1 MTGAQQ
7 KSEQVVTQEIDTADI
22 MEDATEPPKRRA
34 GRRLVDWLFSPWMTE
49 VANAPYDWQQD
60 SHRAFIE
67 QQPLRAR
74 ALLYAVATAV
84 VALVIWASLA
94 EIDEVTRGQGRVI
107 PSRQI
112 QVIQSQDGGVVTE
125 IRVREGEVV
134 EKGKILVHL
143 DPTRF
148 ESTFRENRAE
158 YQAVMVKAARLRAVA
173 NKTGFHPEAEF
184 IAAVPLIVMQEVALF
199 ESSQGEL
206 TLEKQI
212 AEEQLVQRRQ
222 ELQEVIARKQQMARS
237 LSLVQREL
245 NVTRPMV
252 SSGAVSE
259 VEILRLERE
268 VNQLNGEHKQAAAQQ
283 RRINSSIVEA
293 QRKVEEVELEFIN
306 DVREELADTLTR
318 INALREAGTGL
329 SDRVKQTS
337 VRSPVR
343 GTIKQLFFNTIGGV
357 VLPGKEIVEI
367 VPLDDTLLLE
377 ARIRPKDIA
386 FLIPGQKAL
395 VKFTAYDF
403 VVYGGLEGVVE
414 YIGADTVMDE
424 EGNPFYNVR
433 VRTHESTMGEEMPI
447 IPGMTVEVDILTGKK
462 TILAYL
468 MKPVLR
474 AKQYAMTE
482 R

>member
-1 MTGAQQ
+1 MTDPQLKPEQQ
-7 KSEQVVTQEIDTADI
+7 GDEDVSVAAALAEQPQEV
-22 MEDATEPPKRRA
+22 RRGPA
-34 GRRLVDWLFSPWMTE
+34 RRLVDWLFAPWMKE
-49 VANAPYDWQQD
+49 VVNAPYDWQQD
-60 SHRAFIE
+60 AHRAYIE

-74 ALLYAVATAV
+74 ALLYAVAVVV
-84 VALVIWASLA
+84 VALLVWSSLA
-94 EIDEVTRGQGRVI
+94 TIDEVTRGQGRVI

-125 IRVREGEVV
+125 ILVREGDIV
-134 EKGKILVHL
+134 EKGQLLVLL
-143 DPTRF
+143 DQTRF

-173 NKTGFHPEAEF
+173 NHTEFHPQPEF
-184 IAAVPLIVMQEVALF
+184 IAAVPLIVMQETALF
-199 ESSQGEL
+199 ESSRAAL
-206 TLEKQI
+206 SLEKQI
-212 AEEQLVQRRQ
+212 AEEQLTQRRQ
-222 ELQEVIARKQQMARS
+222 ELEEVNARKQQMARS
-237 LSLVQREL
+237 LSLVEREL
-245 NVTRPMV
+245 QVTRPMV

-283 RRINSSIVEA
+283 RRIDSSIVEA

-306 DVREELADTLTR
+306 KVREELADTLTR

-329 SDRVKQTS
+329 SDRVEQTS

-343 GTIKQLFFNTIGGV
+343 GTIKQLFYNTIGGV
-357 VLPGKEIVEI
+357 ILPGKEIVEI

-433 VRTHESTMGEEMPI
+433 VRTVEPSMGEDMPI
-447 IPGMTVEVDILTGKK
+447 IPGMTVEVDVLTGKK

-474 AKQYAMTE
+474 AKQYALTE

>member
-7 KSEQVVTQEIDTADI
+7 KPDEATQVIDAADNPG
-22 MEDATEPPKRRA
+22 DTTELPKRRA

-49 VANAPYDWQQD
+49 VVNAPYDWQQD

-74 ALLYAVATAV
+74 ALLYAVAIV
-84 VALVIWASLA
+84 VVVLVIWSSLA

-134 EKGKILVHL
+134 EKGQMLVHL

-173 NKTGFHPEAEF
+173 NKTEFQPDAEF
-184 IAAVPLIVMQEVALF
+184 IAAVPLIVMQETALF

-206 TLEKQI
+206 NLETQI
-212 AEEQLVQRRQ
+212 AEQQLVQRRQ

-252 SSGAVSE
+252 LSGAVSE

-283 RRINSSIVEA
+283 RRIESSIVEA

-306 DVREELADTLTR
+306 EVREELADTLTR

-462 TILAYL
+462 SILAYL